1 MWGKNGVVNEK
12 KCIYL
17 NQELKTEGV
26 EKKKRLEKKNTPC

>member
-1 MWGKNGVVNEK
+1 MCGKNGVSIEK

-26 EKKKRLEKKNTPC
+26 EKKKTLKRGKHPC